1 MPSRSFSIH
10 GKGIKFE
17 TREDI
22 EPYLKE
28 IRAISGGAED
38 IHFGGNTLGVE
49 PCRALAETL
58 KSIDTL
64 KASGQHLSQFQSL
77 TFNDLGC
84 RFC

>member
-1 MPSRSFSIH
+1 MATRSFTIH

-28 IRAISGGAED
+28 IRAVPGGVEE

-49 PCRALAETL
+49 PCKALAETL
-58 KSIDTL
+58 KTIDTL
-64 KASGQHLSQFQSL
+64 KV
-77 TFNDLGC
+77 C
-84 RFC
+84 VRIE